1 MEIIAALDLFRGQVV
16 RLTRGQIA
24 TAKVYSPDPT
34 GVARSWQEQGAD
46 ALHLVDLDAALGI
59 GSNGS
64 TILHLLKETAIP
76 VQLGGGI
83 RSERIAGEW
92 LERGV
97 ARIVL
102 GTLALKHPAC
112 IGRLV
117 EVFGPKRIVIAL
129 DTSQETVMMEGWTQ
143 ATSVTV
149 EEALVRFRDLGVQQ
163 FLVTAVERDGTL
175 SGPDLRLYARLRV
188 ISGVCIFASGGIRT
202 VADILELKR
211 VGVEGV
217 VIGKALY
224 EGWVTLP
231 EIRQALSEN
240 SEGGTSS
247 SAASP
252 CDFPTERS
260 TDVASLRPDR
270 RRGWG

>member
-1 MEIIAALDLFRGQVV
+1 MQIIAALDLFRGQVV

-24 TAKVYSPDPT
+24 TAKVYSPDPM

-64 TILHLLKETAIP
+64 TILHLLKETTIP

-83 RSERIAGEW
+83 RSERMAREW
-92 LERGV
+92 LEQGV
-97 ARIVL
+97 ARVVL
-102 GTLALKHPAC
+102 GTLALKDPAC
-112 IGRLV
+112 IARLV
-117 EVFGPKRIVIAL
+117 EDFGQERLVIAL
-129 DTSQETVMMEGWTQ
+129 DTSQETVMIEGWTQ

-149 EEALVRFRDLGVQQ
+149 EEALVCFQALGVQQ

-175 SGPDLRLYARLRV
+175 SGPDLRLYARLRA
-188 ISGVCIFASGGIRT
+188 ISGVRIFASGGIRA

-211 VGVEGV
+211 VGVEGG

-231 EIRQALSEN
+231 EIRQALGEN
-240 SEGGTSS
+240 NEGGTSA
-247 SAASP
+247 SAEPP

-260 TDVASLRPDR
+260 TDVATLHDDR
-270 RRGWG
+270 RR